1 MCTCITYEN
10 GGFYFG
16 RNLDLDVSFGQTV
29 TVTPEK
35 FPLNFR
41 KTKRAE
47 KHYAMVGMASDN
59 DAFPL
64 YAEAVNEKGLSMA
77 GLNFPGNAYYQKV
90 GQGEHEL
97 ASFEVIPWVLG
108 TCASVAEAEDYL
120 RKTEIVDLVYDAL
133 VHDQVQAKKLDK
145 CFVIE
150 VMKERID
157 DSDMEQIMLQ
167 TEVKRKYRHDL
178 LDYFLFVLF
187 SIAINLCF
195 ESKWSTN
202 SLKKTTPMQ

>member
-77 GLNFPGNAYYQKV
+77 GPTFPGNSNFPKV
-90 GQGEHEL
+90 GQGEH
-97 ASFEVIPWVLG
+97 
-108 TCASVAEAEDYL
+108 D
-120 RKTEIVDLVYDAL
+120 
-133 VHDQVQAKKLDK
+133 
-145 CFVIE
+145 
-150 VMKERID
+150 
-157 DSDMEQIMLQ
+157 
-167 TEVKRKYRHDL
+167 
-178 LDYFLFVLF
+178 
-187 SIAINLCF
+187 IA
-195 ESKWSTN
+195 
-202 SLKKTTPMQ
+202 